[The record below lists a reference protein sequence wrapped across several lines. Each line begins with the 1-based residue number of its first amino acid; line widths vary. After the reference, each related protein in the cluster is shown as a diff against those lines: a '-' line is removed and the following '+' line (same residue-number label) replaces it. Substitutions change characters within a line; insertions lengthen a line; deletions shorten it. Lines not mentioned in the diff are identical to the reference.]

1 MIFKDSSKKY
11 VYKHISRKNFDKI
24 KISKSFRE
32 HPPRREKLRICEY
45 IFVAHHR
52 LSPIIVNENYTL
64 IDGYCAY
71 LLAKEY
77 EYRGLRLKIYMLKKG
92 EKKDGTC

>member
-1 MIFKDSSKKY
+1 MG
-11 VYKHISRKNFDKI
+11 VT
-24 KISKSFRE
+24 
-32 HPPRREKLRICEY
+32 
-45 IFVAHHR
+45 
-52 LSPIIVNENYTL
+52 SPIIVNENYTL